1 MEGSDHGVSMRLHI
15 NRFARSTDA
24 SMGALSIDGR
34 FSCFT
39 LEDEARAVKVK
50 NETRIPAGLYQIR
63 LRIEGGMHEKYSSK
77 FDDHVGML
85 WLQNV
90 PGFEW
95 IYIHPGNDD
104 DDTSGCILVGD
115 GATASFELVQS
126 VQAYRRLYRTVS
138 AALISGEPVEIL
150 IEDEA
155 A

>member
-1 MEGSDHGVSMRLHI
+1 MRLHLP
-15 NRFARSTDA
+15 RFARSTDA

-39 LEDEARAVKVK
+39 LEDEARAVKVQ

-63 LRIEGGMHEKYSSK
+63 LRIEGGMHEKYRSK

-85 WLQNV
+85 WLQSV

-95 IYIHPGNDD
+95 VYIHIGNDD

-115 GATASFELVQS
+115 GATSSFELVQS
-126 VQAYRRLYRTVS
+126 VQAYRRLYRAVS
-138 AALISGEPVEIL
+138 GALITGEAAEIL

-155 A
+155 S